1 MGSSTSKEGT
11 TAATDQSAGVPDRSG
26 DGDGEN
32 AFQCDENETVWRHD
46 LTLPEARARYE
57 ADGTVPVGCSDEML
71 ELRMYISDPSL
82 LRGLIAFAK
91 GKSSAAGRSIML
103 LRRWADMMAF
113 KYIGNNSPDLL
124 VSTGYDVYFNYLNP
138 QNAGARR
145 VMCDAGIVEKIEAEL
160 MEAATLN
167 NENRKVNSSLGI
179 LRSSLF
185 DEIYFPD
192 MEMILSRIYVPFK
205 ESPEYDNTV
214 SKFKTQYNQIS
225 VQDFEYME
233 ALGHGGF
240 GCVVHCKKKSTGIH
254 YAMKIQTK
262 DGAIKHSHGDF
273 AKVTI
278 EKDALVLCNH
288 PFITNLVY
296 SFQNEQ
302 LTMMVMSLAGGSL
315 AELADE
321 FPGSILPEEHVIFYA
336 AEILLALN
344 HVHRLGMIY
353 RDMKPGNVLVMGDG
367 HVKLADLGGVVDVGN
382 VVAGYH
388 TEAEGGIFAAA
399 DQGRVG
405 CEVSSSVLNGSHS
418 DGDGSKSKAS
428 SSGERLAS
436 MAEGGND
443 KMKNKTRTKYNVA
456 VAPTS
461 TGVRKAYTYFGTAGY
476 VAPEILRTI
485 VKPEDGSARSKEG
498 YTHAVDFFS
507 LGVSM
512 YQLLTAQLPFEFR
525 TNNVERFECSFNY
538 RPFPQKEDGSYTA
551 SAECRELLERLLV
564 GEEKTRLGYGRS
576 GFSKIKKHP
585 AFGGLSWILLT
596 HRKMPPPLLPEKLM
610 ANMED
615 GGHLGTDVRQTDKFD
630 GFYHML
636 MQMGHT
642 TWVTKSAMTTEEQAH
657 FRSWDYVS
665 GDALG
670 LEIKHAQ
677 GRVPKKSKVKKKK
690 KKGLFSWFSLLSA
703 ASAAPV
709 VPKEDSG
716 HMSYHE
722 LEASSYISSCHMV
735 DTAAQLLQTIEA
747 DQVLNALHKGPV
759 TLEEEDDVF

>member
-1 MGSSTSKEGT
+1 MGNTCGCKEED
-11 TAATDQSAGVPDRSG
+11 ADQQNFDLEKFDTGVG
-26 DGDGEN
+26 
-32 AFQCDENETVWRHD
+32 VWRHE
-46 LTLPEARARYE
+46 LTIDEARKCFE
-57 ADGTVPVGCSDEML
+57 ADGTVPKGCSDEML

-82 LRGLIAFAK
+82 LRGLVSCAR
-91 GKSSAAGRSIML
+91 SATGGSHGNVAL
-103 LRRWADMMAF
+103 LRRWVEFMSF
-113 KYIGNNSPDLL
+113 KYVDKGAIDLKI
-124 VSTGYDVYFNYLNP
+124 STGYDLYIKYLDKCAGSRRIILDPTVLENIENELKDAVMFNDKYI
-138 QNAGARR
+138 AGTT
-145 VMCDAGIVEKIEAEL
+145 MNTTDMGII
-160 MEAATLN
+160 
-167 NENRKVNSSLGI
+167 
-179 LRSSLF
+179 RSSLF
-185 DEIYFPD
+185 DEIYFSD

-353 RDMKPGNVLVMGDG
+353 RDMKPANVLVMGDG

-388 TEAEGGIFAAA
+388 TQAQDGIFAAS
-399 DQGRVG
+399 DV
-405 CEVSSSVLNGSHS
+405 EVREGEISQSMANRSRSV
-418 DGDGSKSKAS
+418 DGSS
-428 SSGERLAS
+428 LAS
-436 MAEGGND
+436 NSNVSGTEG
-443 KMKNKTRTKYNVA
+443 RHSYNVENEKVYTMA
-456 VAPTS
+456 AAPTS
-461 TGVRKAYTYFGTAGY
+461 NGVRKAYSYFGTAGY
-476 VAPEILRTI
+476 VAPEVLRTI

-576 GFSKIKKHP
+576 GFSKIRKHSV
-585 AFGGLSWILLT
+585 FKNMSWILLAQKKI
-596 HRKMPPPLLPEKLM
+596 RPPELPERLM
-610 ANMED
+610 ENMDD
-615 GGHLGTDVRQTDKFD
+615 GGHMCHNVDDREQFKKFD

-636 MQMGHT
+636 IALGHT
-642 TWVTKSAMTTEEQAH
+642 GWVTKSLMTAEEQVH

-670 LEIKHAQ
+670 QEIMQAQ
-677 GRVPKKSKVKKKK
+677 GREAAEWDSHKPNSTNQSPISRFLGGPK
-690 KKGLFSWFSLLSA
+690 SWFSPSFSDAVAPDPSHDSA
-703 ASAAPV
+703 NGNIRSLNM
-709 VPKEDSG
+709 G
-716 HMSYHE
+716 E
-722 LEASSYISSCHMV
+722 LEASSYISSVHMV
-735 DTAAQLLQTIEA
+735 DAAANVLRTLEA
-747 DQVLNALHKGPV
+747 DEMHSRNGVV
-759 TLEEEDDVF
+759 DDD